1 MFCFFE
7 KKILFYFYF
16 CFRKE
21 TTLGEG
27 WYGVSR
33 PAKKK
38 AAPPPPA
45 RDGRKKLYTTVAVKE
60 GIFYFFSICNLFY
73 SFFFFFPFSCL
84 FLVDA
89 ETFSETAKS
98 NRVWWTPEDDELP
111 DADETPF
118 DVDVSGLPINDKYD
132 IGETTRR

>member
-1 MFCFFE
+1 MERFENFEIIIISILIWRFGSCFVFFG
-7 KKILFYFYF
+7 KKFYFYFYF

-33 PAKKK
+33 PAEKK

-60 GIFYFFSICNLFY
+60 GFFFSLQFILFI
-73 SFFFFFPFSCL
+73 FFFFSFLS
-84 FLVDA
+84 FLVC
-89 ETFSETAKS
+89 F
-98 NRVWWTPEDDELP
+98 
-111 DADETPF
+111 
-118 DVDVSGLPINDKYD
+118 
-132 IGETTRR
+132 